1 MGELLLK
8 KKDGSSVLVF
18 SNHALIKP
26 MGLQPEL
33 FCLDIDLTALK
44 QAEQYEQFRS
54 RILEL
59 LAGDQPLVCLKSAKV

>member
-1 MGELLLK
+1 
-8 KKDGSSVLVF
+8 
-18 SNHALIKP
+18 